1 MSLQPATGGT
11 DSANANLI
19 NPRTNKNRNNDRS
32 SPTSP
37 FARSTDNR
45 SHSRSRTPPIC
56 YANGFGDVSSGH
68 RWLTHGH
75 PDSSLVDPR
84 CRARSARGW
93 RASCWV
99 PTMVAPSNRL
109 CIPGAARAAATGP
122 SAVLGFSTPPRSRV
136 HHGTTA
142 TSSTAANSDP
152 AWRPMASPVLP
163 SIHRADPPVTRFRAT
178 CHILNRR
185 YKLRFTFNRSERQYL
200 GFMTAATSGVR
211 CSFLRADTLRD
222 RCFGPAS
229 RGGSTRNL
237 RPTRT
242 RSECTAELGRSA
254 AIVRAPRPSGCR
266 AAMTTPACV

>member
-1 MSLQPATGGT
+1 MLPTHRRAAGRHQRRFRRRGQAARSRPAATPAKRAAARASYPAPPPMRTVARDDRPLTSARGLSWRIRVSLQPATGGT

-68 RWLTHGH
+68 RWLTHGY
-75 PDSSLVDPR
+75 PYSSLVDPR

-163 SIHRADPPVTRFRAT
+163 SIHRADPPVTRFRST

-185 YKLRFTFNRSERQYL
+185 YKLRFTSK
-200 GFMTAATSGVR
+200 
-211 CSFLRADTLRD
+211 
-222 RCFGPAS
+222 P
-229 RGGSTRNL
+229 
-237 RPTRT
+237 
-242 RSECTAELGRSA
+242 
-254 AIVRAPRPSGCR
+254 I
-266 AAMTTPACV
+266 